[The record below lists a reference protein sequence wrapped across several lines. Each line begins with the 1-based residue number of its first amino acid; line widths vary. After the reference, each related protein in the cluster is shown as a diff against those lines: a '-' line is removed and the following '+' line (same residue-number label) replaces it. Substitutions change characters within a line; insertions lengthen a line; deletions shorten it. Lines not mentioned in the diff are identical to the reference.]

1 MPVRRLCGIAAIAA
15 AAWILPSPHSLAA
28 EPQAIDVNTRQI
40 TRFKIGSAQK
50 RFGPL
55 EFVGGLELTSPAG
68 DFGSISAIRFVDRGS
83 RFIAVTDTGFWM
95 RGRIERDAAGR
106 PVSMTNL
113 RMAPMRNGKGELSG
127 KKWETDAEGLALRG
141 SVATASFERAHRI
154 TDYPFEGEGMPDK
167 PTGNSGLVVPRREL
181 RNNKGFETI
190 AYAPRDSRLQ
200 GARVIVSE
208 RSLDPAGN
216 IFAAIADGPAKGIFF
231 VKRSDAFDITD
242 GAFLPDGDLL
252 LLERHFSMARG
263 VAMRLRRIEAET
275 LRAGATVEGSVM
287 ISADMSY
294 QIDNMEGLDVWR
306 NENGALM
313 LSMVSDD
320 NHSILQRNLYLE
332 FRLVE

>member
-1 MPVRRLCGIAAIAA
+1 MPGKWLRGIVAVLA
-15 AAWILPSPHSLAA
+15 AAWFSPTQISLAA
-28 EPQAIDVNTRQI
+28 EPQAVDVNTRQI
-40 TRFKIGSAQK
+40 TRFKIGSGQK

-55 EFVGGLELTSPAG
+55 EFVGGLELTSPAN
-68 DFGSISAIRFVDRGS
+68 DFGSMSAIRFVDRGS

-95 RGRIERDAAGR
+95 RGTIKRDAEGK
-106 PVSMTNL
+106 PVSVSDM
-113 RMAPMRNGKGELSG
+113 RMAPMRNGKGKLSAA
-127 KKWETDAEGLALRG
+127 KRETDAEGLALRG

-154 TDYPFEGEGMPDK
+154 TDYPFEGEDLPDK
-167 PTGNSGLVVPRREL
+167 PAGNSGLVVPRHEL
-181 RNNKGFETI
+181 RNNKGFETV
-190 AYAPRDSRLQ
+190 AFAPPESRLK
-200 GARVIVSE
+200 GAKVIVSE

-242 GAFLPDGDLL
+242 GAFLPNGDLL

-263 VAMRLRRIEAET
+263 VAMRMRRIKAEA
-275 LRAGATVEGSVM
+275 LRAGATVEGTVM

-294 QIDNMEGLDVWR
+294 QIDNMEGLDVWLD
-306 NENGALM
+306 EDGAVM